1 MRFVIRIQL
10 YIASQLLEPVIVMFF
25 LPFFSHLLVKPED
38 KAFCIALSLENIL
51 KCTFEQYIQERKI
64 HVMICSASGVVI
76 LPTSV

>member
-10 YIASQLLEPVIVMFF
+10 YIARSITGAYDCNVLSS
-25 LPFFSHLLVKPED
+25 FFSHLLVKPED